1 MRATIDDPAGQ
12 DTGVVSHPKFRMWL
26 RPDGIVQ
33 VVWISRTT
41 AHLEDATATLDAM
54 AKLTRGRRSPLLVDM
69 RDTGAQDRHT
79 RAEWTSRSDLQSAVA
94 LIVGTPL
101 SRMLGSLLLMV
112 NKPRFPVRLFD
123 NEASAVAWLKGF
135 VF

>member
-1 MRATIDDPAGQ
+1 MRATIEDPVGQ
-12 DTGVVSHPKFRMWL
+12 DTGVVTHPKFRMWL

-33 VVWISRTT
+33 VVWVPRTT
-41 AHLEDATATLDAM
+41 VHLEDAIATLDAM
-54 AKLTRGRRSPLLVDM
+54 AKLTPGRRSPLLVDM

-135 VF
+135 VV